1 MNKFDENKL
10 YIFSKEK
17 YKVSHGK
24 ITELAELLHN
34 RIVDV
39 ENKYIGTITVD
50 NEEYIVFPY
59 SCNEISIEVYSNEEG
74 NVYNEIK
81 EEQDN
86 SNETYMLKEGFISMD
101 DPITSFLDRLLD
113 MELDNNDSEEE
124 EERDDGRLD
133 KFDLN
138 KKYIFDKNLI
148 SNDIEVSDWADRLD
162 GKEVDIKS
170 PSLGYIYDKESDFS
184 YFISPLWSR
193 ELKEDK

>member
-1 MNKFDENKL
+1 MNKFDLNKL

-17 YKVSHGK
+17 DKLHNAK
-24 ITELAELLHN
+24 ITEGAELLNN

-39 ENKYIGTITVD
+39 EDEHMGVVTVD
-50 NEEYIVFPY
+50 NEEYIIFPY
-59 SCNEISIEVYSNEEG
+59 SCNEISSEVYSTKEG
-74 NVYNEIK
+74 NVYNEHVE

-86 SNETYMLKEGFISMD
+86 ENEKYILKEGFISMD
-101 DPITSFLDRLLD
+101 NPITSFLDKLLSID
-113 MELDNNDSEEE
+113 LDNGAEK
-124 EERDDGRLD
+124 EEREDGRLD

-148 SNDIEVSDWADRLD
+148 SDDIEVSDWADRLD

-170 PSLGYIYDKESDFS
+170 PLLGYIYDKESDFS

-193 ELKEDK
+193 EKEDK

>member
-1 MNKFDENKL
+1 MNKFDLNKL

-17 YKVSHGK
+17 YKLHNGK
-24 ITELAELLHN
+24 ITPMAKLLNN

-39 ENKYIGTITVD
+39 EDEHMGVVTAD
-50 NEEYIVFPY
+50 GEDYIVFPHN
-59 SCNEISIEVYSNEEG
+59 CNEISVEVYSDEEG
-74 NVYNEIK
+74 NVYNEHVE

-101 DPITSFLDRLLD
+101 DPITSFLDRLVAMGLD
-113 MELDNNDSEEE
+113 ESEEE
-124 EERDDGRLD
+124 EEREDGRLD

-148 SNDIEVSDWADRLD
+148 SDDIEVSDWADRLD

-170 PSLGYIYDKESDFS
+170 PLLGYIYDKESDFS

-193 ELKEDK
+193 EKEDK

>member
-1 MNKFDENKL
+1 MNKFDKNKL

-17 YKVSHGK
+17 YKLHNGE
-24 ITELAELLHN
+24 ITPIALLLNN

-39 ENKYIGTITVD
+39 EDEHMGVVTVA

-74 NVYNEIK
+74 NVYNEI
-81 EEQDN
+81 EDEQEN
-86 SNETYMLKEGFISMD
+86 LNETYMLKEGFINMD
-101 DPITSFLDRLLD
+101 NPLTSFLDKLLSID
-113 MELDNNDSEEE
+113 LDNGEEK
-124 EERDDGRLD
+124 EEREDGRLD
-133 KFDLN
+133 KFNLN

-148 SNDIEVSDWADRLD
+148 SDDIEVSDWADRLD

-170 PSLGYIYDKESDFS
+170 PLLGYIYDKESDFS

-193 ELKEDK
+193 EKEDK